1 MRRERVIIVG
11 GGLTAA
17 RAAQALRKHGFDG
30 EAVVVTAERRLPYER
45 PPLSKGYLTGS
56 DASSVVYPLGAA
68 WYRDHDV
75 EVRRGVRATALDTHR
90 RVVETDAGEL
100 AYDRLLLATGA
111 SPRRFEGPGAGLRGV
126 HLLRS
131 LPDST
136 HLRTALRV
144 GGRRVVVVGAGWIGL
159 ETAAAARGYGNA
171 VTLLGRGEVPLAA
184 EIGSEMGVV
193 FARLHEEQG
202 VALRMG
208 TAVSALEGERG
219 RVTRVVLGTGER
231 VPADLVVFGIGATP
245 NTELAASAGLAIE
258 NGVLTDAA
266 FRTGADGVFAAGDVA
281 NVFNPTLGHHLR
293 VEHWANADR
302 TGRAVGRALAGAE
315 VEYDEIPYFYT
326 DQYDLGMEY
335 SGYRELADGAELVV
349 RGDLAGREFVAFWLK
364 EGRVVAGMNV
374 NVWDVN
380 DEVQRL
386 IRSGAVV
393 DRAALADA
401 GTPLSSVGAGGAG
414 ASSDASEAGA

>member
-1 MRRERVIIVG
+1 MRRERVVIVG

-17 RAAQALRKHGFDG
+17 RAAESLRERGFGG
-30 EAVVVTAERRLPYER
+30 EVVVVTEERRLPYER
-45 PPLSKGYLTGS
+45 PPLSKGYLNGS
-56 DASSVVYPLGAA
+56 DASGTVYPLGTA

-75 EVRRGVRATALDTHR
+75 EVRRGVRATALDTGR
-90 RVVETDAGEL
+90 RIVETDAGPL

-136 HLRTALRV
+136 HLRTALRA

-159 ETAAAARGYGNA
+159 ETAAAARGYGNE
-171 VTLLGRGEVPLAA
+171 VTALGRGEVPLEAAVGA
-184 EIGSEMGVV
+184 EIGRV

-202 VALRMG
+202 ADLRMG
-208 TAVSALEGERG
+208 TAVSALTGERG
-219 RVTRVVLGTGER
+219 RVTGVVLGTGER
-231 VPADLVVFGIGATP
+231 VPADVVILGIGATP
-245 NTELAASAGLAIE
+245 NTELAASAGLTID
-258 NGVLTDAA
+258 NGVVTDAA
-266 FRTGADGVFAAGDVA
+266 FRTGRDGVLAAGDVA

-293 VEHWANADR
+293 VDHWANADR
-302 TGRAVGRALAGAE
+302 SGRAVGRALAGE
-315 VEYDEIPYFYT
+315 TVEYDEIPYFYT

-335 SGYRELADGAELVV
+335 SGYGELAAGAELVV
-349 RGDLAGREFVAFWLK
+349 RGDLAAREFVALWLR

-380 DEVQRL
+380 EEVQRL

-401 GTPLSSVGAGGAG
+401 DTPLASIGEGG
-414 ASSDASEAGA
+414 E